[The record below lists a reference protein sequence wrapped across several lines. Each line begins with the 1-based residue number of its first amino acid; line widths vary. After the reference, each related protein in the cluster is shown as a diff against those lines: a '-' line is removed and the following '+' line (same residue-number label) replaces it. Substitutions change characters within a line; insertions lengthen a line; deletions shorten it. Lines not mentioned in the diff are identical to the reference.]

1 MHTYIHTYIQGR
13 MCWIPSESPSSSEL
27 PSLDHTNLFRA
38 PGIMFFWALE
48 LFPAAAPSSQSCTV
62 KLGQVRVDH
71 VPRMQT
77 TCRTVKV
84 SMGSVVDLARFQR
97 DSVPPDVMV
106 TKIAGFTGDHC
117 VSHT

>member
-1 MHTYIHTYIQGR
+1 
-13 MCWIPSESPSSSEL
+13 
-27 PSLDHTNLFRA
+27 
-38 PGIMFFWALE
+38 
-48 LFPAAAPSSQSCTV
+48 
-62 KLGQVRVDH
+62 
-71 VPRMQT
+71 MQA